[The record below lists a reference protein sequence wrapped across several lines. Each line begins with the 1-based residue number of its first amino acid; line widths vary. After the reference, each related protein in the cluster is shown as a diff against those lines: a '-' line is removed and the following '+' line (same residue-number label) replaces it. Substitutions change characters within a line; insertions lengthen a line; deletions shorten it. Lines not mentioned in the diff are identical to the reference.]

1 MHKNLSPGDTI
12 AAATIIAGQI
22 AGNPGTWGKETYP
35 QIAHRCVELGAE
47 IAKAREEKERDFK
60 K

>member
-1 MHKNLSPGDTI
+1 MGLKVSPQDTI

-35 QIAHRCVELGAE
+35 QIAQRCIELGAE
-47 IAKAREEKERDFK
+47 IAKARQDKEQVK
-60 K
+60 